1 MNFNKFVEIANKDY
15 DFLQKFCKR
24 TQKIKGVFFDDLAFL
39 PYKDLKHTIPELV
52 NKQEFE
58 GVIHLIIKHK
68 KKNITFKSI
77 KRIDNHIKFSFI
89 LWILDQ
95 YKFIAELEQ
104 YYLSTPPD
112 AKLVNAGIR
121 DLDILGDKVL
131 IDNLVKEWKVYTH
144 EQVENM
150 PYSFIFNKQL
160 QNTIENR
167 ISKKLSEQTK

>member
-1 MNFNKFVEIANKDY
+1 MKFNDFVNIANKDY
-15 DFLQKFCKR
+15 EFLEKCCKR
-24 TQKIKGVFFDDLAFL
+24 VQTIKGIYFDDLTFL
-39 PYKDLKHTIPELV
+39 PYKELKHTIPELV
-52 NKQEFE
+52 NNQEFE
-58 GVIHLIIKHK
+58 RVIHIIVEHK
-68 KKNITFKSI
+68 EKNITFKSI

-89 LWILDQ
+89 LWVLDQ

-104 YYLSTPPD
+104 AYLSTPPD

-144 EQVENM
+144 AEVENM
-150 PYSFIFNKQL
+150 PYSFIFDKQL